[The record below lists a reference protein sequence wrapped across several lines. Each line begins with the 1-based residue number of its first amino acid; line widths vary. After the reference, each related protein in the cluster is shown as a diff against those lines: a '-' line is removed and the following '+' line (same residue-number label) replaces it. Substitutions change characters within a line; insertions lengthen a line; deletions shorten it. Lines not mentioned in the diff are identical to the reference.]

1 MIEFNW
7 QIVIVVLILLVV
19 ADKAITVVNLNAIK
33 KNFPKVDPITAEKNP
48 LASFFFQKFGLTG
61 GTILYGII
69 SLLTAF
75 LFMFLLS
82 TFLNGL
88 NVPNALSISLYVL
101 MIFYGFVIANNL
113 YFLLKYSKLI
123 P

>member
-7 QIVIVVLILLVV
+7 KIVIIVLIILVV
-19 ADKAITVVNLNAIK
+19 ADKAITIVNLNAIK

-48 LASFFFQKFGLTG
+48 LARFFFQKFGLTW

-75 LFMFLLS
+75 LFLFFLS

-88 NVPNALSISLYVL
+88 NVPNALSISLYVF
-101 MIFYGFVIANNL
+101 MIIYGFILMNNL
-113 YFLLKYSKLI
+113 FFLLKYSKVI
-123 P
+123 G

>member
-7 QIVIVVLILLVV
+7 KIVIIVLILLVV
-19 ADKAITVVNLNAIK
+19 ADKVITVANLNAIK
-33 KNFPKVDPITAEKNP
+33 KNFPEVDPIEAEKNP
-48 LASFFFQKFGLTG
+48 LASFFFQKFGLTW

-101 MIFYGFVIANNL
+101 MIIYGFVLANNL
-113 YFLLKYSKLI
+113 FFLLSMY
-123 P
+123 

>member
-7 QIVIVVLILLVV
+7 KIVIIVLILLVV
-19 ADKAITVVNLNAIK
+19 ADKVITVVNLNAIK

-48 LASFFFQKFGLTG
+48 LARFFFQKFGLMW

-69 SLLTAF
+69 SIFTAF
-75 LFMFLLS
+75 LFLFLLS

-88 NVPNALSISLYVL
+88 NVPNALSISLYVFML
-101 MIFYGFVIANNL
+101 FYGFILMNNL
-113 YFLLKYSKLI
+113 YFLLKFSKVI
-123 P
+123 S